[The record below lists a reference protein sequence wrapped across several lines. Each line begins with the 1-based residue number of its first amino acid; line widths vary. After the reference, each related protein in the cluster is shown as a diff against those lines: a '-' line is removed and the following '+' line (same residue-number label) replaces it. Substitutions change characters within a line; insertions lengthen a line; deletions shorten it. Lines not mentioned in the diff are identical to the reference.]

1 MIVSSASLLSSSTL
15 PSFLHEEFTA
25 VVSAL
30 ISGAKYGVK
39 IRLPHALLMTFLF
52 RKDLSPREKISMVLR
67 LVVEH
72 ASNLAAFATIYKF
85 ILAVLKGS
93 SRSIQQTAE
102 SEKKKEKLNIS
113 HGLKSLGK
121 ILICLVVDGPFFLAK
136 NCSNQNSVSATIKA
150 GEPERPYHSLLAGA
164 AGGYIVWGRYSSVNH
179 QIVLYLASRILVGL
193 AKRGW
198 EHIYQRPGHFN
209 GGSSSTSILQHPR
222 TYAFVSATVWG
233 IVMLLFEE
241 SPHVLHPSLK
251 KSMDEI
257 YRKKLHL
264 IVPKNH
270 VSMRAN

>member
-1 MIVSSASLLSSSTL
+1 MSSASSLSSSTL
-15 PSFLHEEFTA
+15 PSFLHGEFNS

-52 RKDLSPREKISMVLR
+52 RKDLSPRKKISTVLR

-72 ASNLAAFATIYKF
+72 ASNLAAFATVYKF
-85 ILAVLKGS
+85 TLAVLKGS
-93 SRSIQQTAE
+93 SRFIQQRVE
-102 SEKKKEKLNIS
+102 LERKKEKLNIS
-113 HGLKSLGK
+113 RGLKSLGR
-121 ILICLVVDGPFFLAK
+121 ILICLIIDGPFFVAN
-136 NCSNQNSVSATIKA
+136 NCSNQTSVSAAIKA

-198 EHIYQRPGHFN
+198 EHVYQRPGHFN
-209 GGSSSTSILQHPR
+209 SGSNSTSILQHPR
-222 TYAFVSATVWG
+222 TYAFMAATVWG
-233 IVMLLFEE
+233 VVMLLFEE

-251 KSMDEI
+251 RSMDEI
-257 YRKKLHL
+257 YRKKLFVL
-264 IVPKNH
+264 VRKNH
-270 VSMRAN
+270 ISKRNS